1 MRKSPVF
8 SLLASSAVLLS
19 SVALAQPRP
28 ADPPAQPAAPETD
41 EPETGGAEAPPAPP
55 EDDTAVPD
63 AEAGSAE
70 EPPDAAAADA
80 PGPSDG
86 DELEPPPLPA
96 PATPA
101 PGATGLPPLPE
112 PGSDAAALVRQGDE
126 RPTESSD
133 ESKRAETDQ
142 VFAEDWWSHS
152 RPVFELHGYFRV
164 RAEIFHKFALGR
176 INQPDD
182 QLWPLPLDHRYRGIQ
197 DPGTQAIGDYG
208 PKLCTAKEAKLGSSK
223 DPSDGLYRCRNQMQA
238 GANMR
243 FRLNPELH
251 ISDNLRVLTQI
262 DMLDNVVMGS
272 TPTGYAIQPD
282 MNGGYETIT
291 RNGYNPISLFDVTQ
305 EPPTSGVNSTQDSIE
320 VKRVWGEYQTP
331 LGELRFGRMPS
342 HWGLGIL
349 VNSGDGYDDDYQ
361 TTVDRL
367 MAITGVKSMD
377 LYFAAAWDFPST
389 GAVYSD
395 PTNPQR
401 PSYDLAQRDDV
412 REWMFSIARRQNP
425 DLTAQ
430 RLAQGKLVLN
440 GGAYLLYRKQTLAND
455 LEGNAA
461 EGANVPN
468 ATANNLMQLNNTSG
482 LVRRGASILV
492 PDLWVQVLY
501 KTFRFEAEGV
511 TVQGSA
517 DNLETTSGTTVS
529 DFSQSKF
536 RMWGVATETEFRA
549 IEEKLK
555 LDFKWGWASG
565 DAEAS
570 EDNLPGG
577 GGLVPGHGLQGQV
590 GDDTYSTFAFHPNYK
605 IDLILN
611 RNILSRVQGSYYFRP
626 GVQYDFLRSPEGQR
640 LGGGFAAIWTRASSF
655 MQTPGHKRDLGIEL
669 NGKVYFQA
677 KDGALNDV
685 PGSMGGLYTQ
695 LEYGVLFPL
704 GGLGYQEAEKADLQR
719 ALNSGSAGDTKAA
732 QIFRWYVGVLF

>member
-28 ADPPAQPAAPETD
+28 TDP
-41 EPETGGAEAPPAPP
+41 GATPP
-55 EDDTAVPD
+55 PD
-63 AEAGSAE
+63 AEATPDAPAPADPDASPDAE
-70 EPPDAAAADA
+70 LPPAEAPDASPPD
-80 PGPSDG
+80 
-86 DELEPPPLPA
+86 EPPPPSAELPSA
-96 PATPA
+96 EPPRSTFDAESA
-101 PGATGLPPLPE
+101 MGLPPLPE
-112 PGSDAAALVRQGDE
+112 PGSDAAALVRQGAE
-126 RPTESSD
+126 RPTDAQQEANATGGD
-133 ESKRAETDQ
+133 T

-164 RAEIFHKFALGR
+164 RAELFHKFGIGR
-176 INQPDD
+176 INQPND

-208 PKLCTAKEAKLGSSK
+208 PKLCTAKEAKLGKST
-223 DPSDGLYRCRNQMQA
+223 DPADGLYRCRNQMQV

-243 FRLNPELH
+243 FRINPELH

-282 MNGGYETIT
+282 ADGGYETVA
-291 RNGYNPISLFDVTQ
+291 RNGYNPISLYDVTQ
-305 EPPTSGVNSTQDSIE
+305 EPPRSGVNSTQDSIE

-349 VNSGDGYDDDYQ
+349 ANSGDGYDDDYQ

-367 MAITGVKSMD
+367 MVVTGMKSLD
-377 LYFAAAWDFPST
+377 LYLAAAWDFPHS
-389 GAVYSD
+389 GAVYTD
-395 PTNPQR
+395 PTDPQR
-401 PSYDLAQRDDV
+401 PAYDLAQRDDV
-412 REWMFSIARRQNP
+412 RQWMLSVARRQNP
-425 DLTAQ
+425 DLMQQ

-440 GGAYLLYRKQTLAND
+440 GGAYLLLRKQTLAND
-455 LEGNAA
+455 ATGSATD
-461 EGANVPN
+461 GANVPN
-468 ATANNLMQLNNTSG
+468 ATANDLVQINNTSA
-482 LVRRGASILV
+482 LVRRGARIFV
-492 PDLWVQVLY
+492 PDLWLQVLY
-501 KTFRFEAEGV
+501 KTFRFEAEAV
-511 TVQGSA
+511 TVQGRA
-517 DNLETTSGTTVS
+517 DNLEAQDGTILS
-529 DFSQSKF
+529 ELEDSRF

-565 DAEAS
+565 DPDAS
-570 EDNLPGG
+570 EDTLPGG
-577 GGLVPGHGLQGQV
+577 GGLVPGTGLQDQV
-590 GDDTYSTFAFHPNYK
+590 GDDTWSTFAFHPNYK
-605 IDLILN
+605 VDLILH
-611 RNILSRVQGSYYFRP
+611 RNLLSRVQGTYYFRP
-626 GVQYDFLRSPEGQR
+626 GVQYDFMRTPDGQR

-655 MQTPGHKRDLGIEL
+655 LQTPGHKRDLGIEL

-685 PGSMGGLYTQ
+685 PGKTGGFYTQ

-704 GGLGYQEAEKADLQR
+704 GGLGYQEREKADLQR
-719 ALNSGSAGDTKAA
+719 ALNSGNAGDTKAA